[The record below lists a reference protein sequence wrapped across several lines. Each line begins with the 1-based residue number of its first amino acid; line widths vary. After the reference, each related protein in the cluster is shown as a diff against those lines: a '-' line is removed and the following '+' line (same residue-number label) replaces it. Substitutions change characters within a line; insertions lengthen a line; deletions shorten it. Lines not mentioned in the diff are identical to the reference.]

1 MAVGSRAGAG
11 AGGGGRRADGGA
23 ASRLRRLRGGDA
35 AAASAARSRVA
46 RSMRATRSFAVGD
59 GGAAGR
65 LLCCGDVDGDRAAA
79 SSPRRRVMRASRSVF
94 PPVLCLKPE
103 VVGRRGARPL
113 PRLAR
118 WRRITPFVVAIS
130 LPEPSGIT
138 QIAGSS
144 SSSGAPPTRSAG
156 ECGDGGASTLGR
168 RGGDGG
174 AAPTARCAGG
184 GADGAAPT
192 LSRGGDGGAR
202 PGLPML
208 CGGEAAAG
216 RGLPRRGR
224 GGDAGAV
231 GDRGAAAA
239 RTSAGVLGLPRRP
252 GLPRLLRRRGGDRE
266 AAAAASRCWLPRSI
280 RAASSLTDGISHV
293 SRGEAPGLV
302 NSAVSGSSRA
312 ASQSNPA
319 LSCIFECQPEADA
332 SRRLGTRG
340 FAARELARDDA
351 SRLFCMYSGFWS
363 LVCLSPKAGHLES
376 SDALG
381 PS

>member
-11 AGGGGRRADGGA
+11 AGGAAGGGGRGGDGGA
-23 ASRLRRLRGGDA
+23 ASRLRRRRGGDA
-35 AAASAARSRVA
+35 AAAAVARSRVA

-65 LLCCGDVDGDRAAA
+65 RLCCGDVDGDRAAA

-138 QIAGSS
+138 QIAASS

-156 ECGDGGASTLGR
+156 ECGDRGASTLGR

-174 AAPTARCAGG
+174 AAPTLGR
-184 GADGAAPT
+184 
-192 LSRGGDGGAR
+192 RGGDGGAR

-208 CGGEAAAG
+208 RGEAAAG
-216 RGLPRRGR
+216 WGLRRR
-224 GGDAGAV
+224 GGDAGTV

-239 RTSAGVLGLPRRP
+239 RTSAGILGLPRRP
-252 GLPRLLRRRGGDRE
+252 GLPRLRRRGGDRE
-266 AAAAASRCWLPRSI
+266 AAAAASRCWLLRSI
-280 RAASSLTDGISHV
+280 RAASSLTDGIARAGARVVIEALS
-293 SRGEAPGLV
+293 APG
-302 NSAVSGSSRA
+302 
-312 ASQSNPA
+312 SQEN
-319 LSCIFECQPEADA
+319 CVFQGQPDADA
-332 SRRLGTRG
+332 SRGRGTRG
-340 FAARELARDDA
+340 FAA
-351 SRLFCMYSGFWS
+351 
-363 LVCLSPKAGHLES
+363 
-376 SDALG
+376 
-381 PS
+381 

>member
-1 MAVGSRAGAG
+1 MAVGSRAGTG
-11 AGGGGRRADGGA
+11 AGGAFTGGGRGGDGGA
-23 ASRLRRLRGGDA
+23 ASRLRRRRGGDA
-35 AAASAARSRVA
+35 AAAAAARSRVA

-94 PPVLCLKPE
+94 PPVLRLKPE

-144 SSSGAPPTRSAG
+144 SSGAPPTRSAG

-174 AAPTARCAGG
+174 AQPR
-184 GADGAAPT
+184 
-192 LSRGGDGGAR
+192 
-202 PGLPML
+202 LPML
-208 CGGEAAAG
+208 RGGEAASL
-216 RGLPRRGR
+216 GLPRLRR

-252 GLPRLLRRRGGDRE
+252 GLPRLRRRRGGDRE
-266 AAAAASRCWLPRSI
+266 AAAAASRCWLLRSI
-280 RAASSLTDGISHV
+280 RAASSLTDGIS
-293 SRGEAPGLV
+293 RAGAR
-302 NSAVSGSSRA
+302 ARA
-312 ASQSNPA
+312 A
-319 LSCIFECQPEADA
+319 LSHAGQP
-332 SRRLGTRG
+332 G
-340 FAARELARDDA
+340 ELH
-351 SRLFCMYSGFWS
+351 F
-363 LVCLSPKAGHLES
+363 
-376 SDALG
+376 
-381 PS
+381 

>member
-11 AGGGGRRADGGA
+11 AGGAFTGGGRGGDGGA
-23 ASRLRRLRGGDA
+23 ASRLRRRRGGDA
-35 AAASAARSRVA
+35 AAAAAARSRVA

-192 LSRGGDGGAR
+192 LGRRGGDGGAR

-208 CGGEAAAG
+208 RGEAAAG
-216 RGLPRRGR
+216 WGLRRR
-224 GGDAGAV
+224 GGDAGTV

-239 RTSAGVLGLPRRP
+239 RTSAGILGLPRRP
-252 GLPRLLRRRGGDRE
+252 GLPRLRRRGGDRE
-266 AAAAASRCWLPRSI
+266 AAAAASRCWLLRSI
-280 RAASSLTDGISHV
+280 RAASSLTDGIARAGARVVIEALS
-293 SRGEAPGLV
+293 APG
-302 NSAVSGSSRA
+302 
-312 ASQSNPA
+312 SQEN
-319 LSCIFECQPEADA
+319 CVFEGQPEADA
-332 SRRLGTRG
+332 SRGRGTRG
-340 FAARELARDDA
+340 FAA
-351 SRLFCMYSGFWS
+351 
-363 LVCLSPKAGHLES
+363 
-376 SDALG
+376 
-381 PS
+381 

>member
-1 MAVGSRAGAG
+1 
-11 AGGGGRRADGGA
+11 
-23 ASRLRRLRGGDA
+23 
-35 AAASAARSRVA
+35 
-46 RSMRATRSFAVGD
+46 MRATRSFAVGD

-65 LLCCGDVDGDRAAA
+65 RLCCGDVDGDRAAA

-130 LPEPSGIT
+130 LPEPSGMT

-174 AAPTARCAGG
+174 A
-184 GADGAAPT
+184 
-192 LSRGGDGGAR
+192 R

-208 CGGEAAAG
+208 RGGEAG
-216 RGLPRRGR
+216 CGLPRLRR

-231 GDRGAAAA
+231 GDRGVAAA
-239 RTSAGVLGLPRRP
+239 RTSAGVLGLPRLR
-252 GLPRLLRRRGGDRE
+252 RRRGGDRE
-266 AAAAASRCWLPRSI
+266 AAAAASRCWLLRSM
-280 RAASSLTDGISHV
+280 RAASSLTDGISHE
-293 SRGEAPGLV
+293 SRVEAPGLV

-312 ASQSNPA
+312 ASPSRTQLFLAFLSANRRPTRPDA
-319 LSCIFECQPEADA
+319 LSREP
-332 SRRLGTRG
+332 SRRESLRVTKRPS
-340 FAARELARDDA
+340 FLASIRV
-351 SRLFCMYSGFWS
+351 FG
-363 LVCLSPKAGHLES
+363 V
-376 SDALG
+376 
-381 PS
+381 